1 MATLPGHEGSFKS
14 HKKAFLN
21 DPKCQK
27 RGFLG
32 LGLVDRLDIS
42 YYDKTTSLI
51 DRIDFKLHNLIVKKE
66 KEKEKEKKKKKKK
79 KKTKK
84 KE

>member
-1 MATLPGHEGSFKS
+1 MAHVGSFKS

-51 DRIDFKLHNLIVKKE
+51 DRIDFKLHNLIVKLGVLNLVRVFVIFCIRIIQ
-66 KEKEKEKKKKKKK
+66 
-79 KKTKK
+79 
-84 KE
+84 